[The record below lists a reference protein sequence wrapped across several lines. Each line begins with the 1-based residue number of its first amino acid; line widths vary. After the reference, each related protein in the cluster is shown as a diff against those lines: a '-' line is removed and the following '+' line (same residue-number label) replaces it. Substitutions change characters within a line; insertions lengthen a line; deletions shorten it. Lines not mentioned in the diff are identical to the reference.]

1 MTPIAIGLI
10 GIGVLLLALFIGIP
24 IAFALALVGVLGLC
38 FLVGP
43 TAALGILPR
52 DIFEEFYSYPLTVIT
67 MFVLMG
73 SYAFASGMG
82 KKSYDT
88 SHTVLGHLP
97 GGLAIASVGAATAFG
112 AVCGSAAATAAT
124 IGKIA
129 LPEMKHYKYGDTLA
143 TGCIASA
150 GGLGILVPPSSAF
163 IVYGV
168 LTEQSIGKLFVSGIF
183 PGLILAALFTVTIIL
198 ACLRNPALAPAGA
211 RTSWKEK
218 AISLA
223 GLSDTLILFVVTMGG
238 LFTGWF
244 SPTQAGAVGA
254 GGTLLIG
261 IARRQLDWQG
271 FLMATKDGLVIAC
284 MVLCL
289 IAGATVFGH
298 FMALSTVTTSLLQW
312 MTGLPLPPIGILA
325 IMSAVFFI
333 FGCFIDTMPLIVILV
348 PLFFPVVTAFGFDPI
363 WFGVIIVLL
372 AAVGLITPPVGVA
385 AFVVKGVAQD
395 VPLESIFKGV
405 LPFIAAYVL
414 TLAIVMI
421 FPQVAT
427 FLPSMITY

>member
-1 MTPIAIGLI
+1 VTPITIGLI

-82 KKSYDT
+82 KRSYDT

-129 LPEMKHYKYGDTLA
+129 LPEMKNYNYGDTLA
-143 TGCIASA
+143 TGCIASSA
-150 GGLGILVPPSSAF
+150 GLGILVPPSSAF

-183 PGLILAALFTVTIIL
+183 PGLILAALFTVAIVL
-198 ACLRNPALAPAGA
+198 ACLRNPALAPPGA

-218 AISLA
+218 VISLA

>member
-1 MTPIAIGLI
+1 MTPITIGLI

-82 KKSYDT
+82 KRSYDT

-143 TGCIASA
+143 TGCVASSA
-150 GGLGILVPPSSAF
+150 GLGILVPPSSAF

-183 PGLILAALFTVTIIL
+183 PALILAALFTVAIVL
-198 ACLRNPALAPAGA
+198 ACLRNPALAPPGA

-218 AISLA
+218 VISFA

-261 IARRQLDWQG
+261 IARRQLDWQE

>member
-1 MTPIAIGLI
+1 VTPITIGLI

-82 KKSYDT
+82 KRSYDT

-129 LPEMKHYKYGDTLA
+129 LPEMKHYNYGDTLA
-143 TGCIASA
+143 TGCVASSA
-150 GGLGILVPPSSAF
+150 GLGILVPPSSAF

-183 PGLILAALFTVTIIL
+183 PALILAALFTVAIVL
-198 ACLRNPALAPAGA
+198 ACLRNPALAPPGA

-218 AISLA
+218 VISFA

-261 IARRQLDWQG
+261 IARRQLDWQE

>member
-1 MTPIAIGLI
+1 MTPITVGLI

-38 FLVGP
+38 LLVGP

-82 KKSYDT
+82 KRSYDT

-97 GGLAIASVGAATAFG
+97 GGLAIASVAAATAFG

-129 LPEMKHYKYGDTLA
+129 LPEMKHYNYGDTLA
-143 TGCIASA
+143 TGCVASA

-183 PGLILAALFTVTIIL
+183 PALILAAVFTGAIVL
-198 ACLRNPALAPAGA
+198 ACLRNPALAPPGA

-218 AISLA
+218 VISLA

-238 LFTGWF
+238 LFSGWF

-325 IMSAVFFI
+325 IMCAVFFI

-372 AAVGLITPPVGVA
+372 AAVGLITPPVGVS
-385 AFVVKGVAQD
+385 AFVVKGVAQE

-414 TLAIVMI
+414 TLAIVMA
-421 FPQVAT
+421 FPQIAT
-427 FLPSMITY
+427 FLPSLITY

>member
-1 MTPIAIGLI
+1 MTPITVGLI

-38 FLVGP
+38 LLVGP

-82 KKSYDT
+82 KRSYDT

-97 GGLAIASVGAATAFG
+97 GGLAIASVAAATAFG

-143 TGCIASA
+143 TGCVASSA
-150 GGLGILVPPSSAF
+150 GLGILVPPSSAF

-183 PGLILAALFTVTIIL
+183 PALILAALFTVAIVL
-198 ACLRNPALAPAGA
+198 ACLRNPALAPPGA

-218 AISLA
+218 VISFA

-261 IARRQLDWQG
+261 IARRQLDWQE